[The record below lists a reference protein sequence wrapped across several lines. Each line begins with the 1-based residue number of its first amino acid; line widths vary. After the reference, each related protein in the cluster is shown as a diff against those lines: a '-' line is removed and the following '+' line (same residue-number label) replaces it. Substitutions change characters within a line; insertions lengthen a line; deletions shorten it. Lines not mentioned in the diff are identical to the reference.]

1 MFNFQIDFPSPAIIL
16 LGIAAVLLI
25 LLLPLY
31 FRPLWR
37 IAKFVYRAG
46 DDAYDDN
53 SSCQPVSVIVYAS
66 DDSEALRRLLPVILG
81 QRYSGPFEVIV
92 VNDGQSDATVDV
104 VERLKIIHNNLYLTY
119 TPDGARQLSR
129 KKLGLMIGIKAARY
143 PIVVHTTA
151 SAVIDSD
158 EWLSLMTAPFI
169 DPNVEVVIGYSH
181 LDWNKDHG
189 AGRRGRIFNASAD
202 DVTWINA
209 ALSGRP
215 YRGTE
220 LNLAYTREVF
230 FNNRGF
236 SRSLNLKHGDDDI
249 FVNEVANKRN
259 TRIVLD
265 RLSFVKRNA
274 FDIHRIYNEL
284 RSRYKFTGRKLPHGY
299 RRMQDLAQLMLWAIM
314 ALSIVG
320 ALMMLPNLFGASI
333 ALVLLLTMFIL
344 GIVFWRKLIF
354 ALNGKKLL
362 LTIPWL
368 MMTRPVA
375 NLIAKIK
382 SFKHRRNNYT
392 WK

>member
-1 MFNFQIDFPSPAIIL
+1 MAFNFQIDFSSPAITI
-16 LGIAAVLLI
+16 LGIAAVLFI
-25 LLLPLY
+25 VLLPLY

-37 IAKFVYRAG
+37 IAKVIRRASDG
-46 DDAYDDN
+46 GYDDT
-53 SSCQPVSVIVYAS
+53 SCQPVSVIVYAS

-81 QRYSGPFEVIV
+81 QRYNGPFEVIV

-143 PIVVHTTA
+143 PIVVQTTA
-151 SAVIDSD
+151 SAAIDSD
-158 EWLSLMTAPFI
+158 EWLSLMTGPFI

-181 LDWNKDHG
+181 LDWNKDRG
-189 AGRRGRIFNASAD
+189 PGRRSRLFNASAD
-202 DVTWINA
+202 DVVWVDA
-209 ALSGRP
+209 ALSGHP

-265 RLSFVKRNA
+265 PLSFVKRNA

-284 RSRYKFTGRKLPHGY
+284 RSRYNFTGRKLPHLY
-299 RRMQDLAQLMLWAIM
+299 RRLQTLGQLLLWVFVVLCVAGGVM
-314 ALSIVG
+314 T
-320 ALMMLPNLFGASI
+320 LPNLFAASV
-333 ALVLLLTMFIL
+333 AVVLLLTMFIL
-344 GIVFWRKLIF
+344 GMVSWRKLIF
-354 ALNGKKLL
+354 ALNGRKLL
-362 LTIPWL
+362 FTIPWL
-368 MMTRPVA
+368 MMARPVA
-375 NLIAKIK
+375 NVIAKLK
-382 SFKHRRNNYT
+382 SFRYRRNNYT